1 MSDIKDTLKEATK
14 DLLTEETLNGIQT
27 AFDQA
32 VEDKVSLHVE
42 KALIEQDE
50 DHAVKLEKLLEA
62 VDTDH
67 TDKLKSI
74 VSAIDKNHSQKLK
87 AVVHKYTNTLNE
99 EANQFKD
106 SVVDNISN
114 YIELY
119 IDDVI
124 PVEDIKSAM
133 ENKHAANKLAQMR
146 QDLAV
151 DSAMT
156 TTVVREAVV
165 DGKKQI
171 EQKSKEVETL
181 NEQNQKLKSILLK
194 TKSDL
199 LMEQMTQELP
209 ENKRK
214 YMYKVLGEK
223 SPEFITENFDYTLK
237 LLEKTEEDRLEKY
250 QREAK
255 SNRKVKVDRPTTKQ
269 TRVIKESA
277 KPQQSPISESPEDPM
292 FTHYMGELGKY

>member
-67 TDKLKSI
+67 TGKLKSI

-87 AVVHKYTNTLNE
+87 AVVDKYTNTLNE

-119 IDDVI
+119 IDDII
-124 PVEDIKSAM
+124 PAEDIKSAM

-156 TTVVREAVV
+156 TTVVKEAVV

-171 EQKSKEVETL
+171 EQKSHEVETL
-181 NEQNQKLKSILLK
+181 NEQNQKLKSVLLK
-194 TKSDL
+194 AKSDL
-199 LMEQMTQELP
+199 LMEQMTQQLP

-237 LLEKTEEDRLEKY
+237 LLEKTEEERLEKY
-250 QREAK
+250 QQEAK

-269 TRVIKESA
+269 IRVIKENA
-277 KPQQSPISESPEDPM
+277 KPQQSPISESPDDPM
-292 FTHYMGELGKY
+292 FNHYMGELGKY